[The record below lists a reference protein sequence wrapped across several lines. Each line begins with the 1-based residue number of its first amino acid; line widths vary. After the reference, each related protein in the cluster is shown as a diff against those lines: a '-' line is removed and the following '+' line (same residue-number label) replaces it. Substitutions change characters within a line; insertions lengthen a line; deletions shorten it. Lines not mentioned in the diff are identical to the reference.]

1 MVTLT
6 FLIIAYA
13 IRKRFL
19 PEGISRGD
27 RILYYLFSVV
37 MTPLFGPWFFKNL
50 MESKPYSEEHKSSGC
65 IGTYPGFL

>member
-19 PEGISRGD
+19 PEGTTRAD
-27 RILYYLFSVV
+27 RMLYYALSVV
-37 MTPLFGPWFFKNL
+37 MTPLLGPWFFKNL
-50 MESKPYSEEHKSSGC
+50 MESKPADPNEPSSMIWPYVG
-65 IGTYPGFL
+65 

>member
-19 PEGISRGD
+19 PEDATRAD
-27 RILYYLFSVV
+27 RVLYYVFSVCF
-37 MTPLFGPWFFKNL
+37 TPLIGPWFYKIL
-50 MESKPYSEEHKSSGC
+50 AETEPAKPNETSSMIWPYVG
-65 IGTYPGFL
+65 